1 MKILLVFFVFLLSL
15 FAKDENKIV
24 IAGPIA
30 TVSHPIFHMIQE
42 DVLKD
47 LNIKIEFRLWNNP
60 DELRALILRKEVDF
74 IALPT
79 NVAANLHNKG
89 VELKLLN
96 VSTWGILGM
105 ISRDPTLK
113 TLADFKGKKI
123 AIPFRADMPDIVFE
137 ALAKKS
143 GLDPKKDFDLQYL
156 PTPVDAMQMLILR
169 RVDHALLAEPAI
181 SIALRKTSSFPV
193 KLIAPDLYRS
203 VNLQDEWGKL
213 YGVEAKIPQAGIAII
228 GESDT
233 KRELIKRVLEEYQKA
248 LVWYKENPKEAA
260 ILTVKNIPMLEVE
273 GLADSIPHVVFENV
287 KAQDA
292 QKDLEFFFEILK
304 ENDAKLIGGKLPND
318 GFYYK

>member
-79 NVAANLHNKG
+79 NVAAILHNKG

-105 ISRDPTLK
+105 ISRDSALK

-292 QKDLEFFFEILK
+292 QKDWECFFEILK

>member
-79 NVAANLHNKG
+79 NVAAILHNKG

-105 ISRDPTLK
+105 ISRDSALK